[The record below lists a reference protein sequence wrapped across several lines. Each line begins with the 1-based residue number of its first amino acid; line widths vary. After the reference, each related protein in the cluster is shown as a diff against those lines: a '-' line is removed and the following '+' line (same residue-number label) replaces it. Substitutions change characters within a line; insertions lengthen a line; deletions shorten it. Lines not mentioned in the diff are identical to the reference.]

1 VTNRIFVGPRPVGP
15 APQSGQAQ
23 PRKAQST
30 SPSGAFQQLLDSA
43 LSQPVRLSG
52 HAQERLNASRQP
64 LSEVELQELAGAVDR
79 AAQKGARD
87 ALILMRDRDLA
98 LVVSVK
104 NRTVI
109 TAVDGDRV
117 KENIFTNIDSAVIV

>member
-1 VTNRIFVGPRPVGP
+1 MTNRIFIGPRPGGP
-15 APQSGQAQ
+15 IGQPGPAQ
-23 PRKAQST
+23 PRGPQS
-30 SPSGAFQQLLDSA
+30 SPPAGTFQKLLDSA
-43 LSQPVRLSG
+43 IAQPVKLSG
-52 HAQERLNASRQP
+52 HAQERLNQSKQP
-64 LSEVELQELAGAVDR
+64 LTEAELKELAGAVDR

-87 ALILMRDRDLA
+87 ALVLMRNRDLA

-117 KENIFTNIDSAVIV
+117 KENIFTNIDSAVIL

>member
-1 VTNRIFVGPRPVGP
+1 MTNRIFIGQRPVGP
-15 APQSGQAQ
+15 VGQPAPAQ
-23 PRKAQST
+23 PQKSQT
-30 SPSGAFQQLLDSA
+30 TPSPGTFQKLLDQA
-43 LSQPVRLSG
+43 LTQPVKLSG
-52 HAQERLNASRQP
+52 HAQERLNASRRP
-64 LSEVELQELAGAVDR
+64 LSEAEMKELASAVDR

-117 KENIFTNIDSAVIV
+117 KENIFTNIDSAVIL

>member
-1 VTNRIFVGPRPVGP
+1 VNNRIQIGPRPITPGGQTVPEQVRKSQSP
-15 APQSGQAQ
+15 ARSNAFQDILETTLAQ
-23 PRKAQST
+23 PIK
-30 SPSGAFQQLLDSA
+30 F
-43 LSQPVRLSG
+43 SG
-52 HAQERLNASRQP
+52 HAQERLAASSRK
-64 LSEVELQELAGAVDR
+64 LTETEMKDIANAVDR

-87 ALILMRDRDLA
+87 ALILMRDLA

-117 KENIFTNIDSAVIV
+117 KQNIFTNIDSAVII